1 MKRTK
6 LRDIAEALQVSVT
19 TVSRAL
25 NNKSDININTKQ
37 AVLDMASKLNYKP
50 NNLAVSLR
58 KSDNLNVVGVI
69 LPIVGHPFFSSILQ
83 GILRKAREYQY
94 FVLVGES
101 NHEAQKEKQILEEFT
116 DFGVSGILLAPS
128 KHSDFSKNVLSII
141 HTRTPVV
148 VIDRMYDNYNGNY
161 VNNNNFDGAYKA
173 VSHLIK
179 QGYKNIAHIGS
190 SDSWS
195 IGHERREGYIAA
207 LKDHGFRYD
216 EAYLIIC
223 DYNNKEEGEE
233 EGYKASHRLFSLKN
247 PPDAIFSVTDEIATG
262 IYGYAKDNDISIP
275 NSLGVVGFSN
285 SDISK
290 FLNPGLTTL
299 EQNPDLM
306 GTMSFDYFYRA
317 LHSNGQVY
325 QTSLEPELIVR
336 KSSRK
341 NA

>member
-1 MKRTK
+1 MRKNSQKFTVTFTVTFTFSLMKRTK

-161 VNNNNFDGAYKA
+161 CLLYTSPSPRD
-173 VSHLIK
+173 
-179 QGYKNIAHIGS
+179 QRGS
-190 SDSWS
+190 
-195 IGHERREGYIAA
+195 RM
-207 LKDHGFRYD
+207 
-216 EAYLIIC
+216 
-223 DYNNKEEGEE
+223 
-233 EGYKASHRLFSLKN
+233 
-247 PPDAIFSVTDEIATG
+247 P
-262 IYGYAKDNDISIP
+262 
-275 NSLGVVGFSN
+275 
-285 SDISK
+285 
-290 FLNPGLTTL
+290 
-299 EQNPDLM
+299 
-306 GTMSFDYFYRA
+306 
-317 LHSNGQVY
+317 
-325 QTSLEPELIVR
+325 
-336 KSSRK
+336 SS
-341 NA
+341 A